1 MKRETQNILLILLG
15 GALVKIAANGD
26 YLRYVKPAQQPW
38 IITGGAVMVLLG
50 AVAIVRD
57 LVTSRRP
64 APDGPGGHGGGAEYG
79 ELGGPGGHG
88 GRAAH
93 GSEAGLGGHAA
104 HGSEL
109 VLGGPGGHG
118 GPAAHGSE
126 VELGG
131 PGEHG
136 GHADHGGPGEHRD
149 HATDGGRAA
158 HGSEVELG
166 GHGEHVDHAAHV
178 DPGEHGDHSHSAR
191 PAWLLLV
198 PVLAV
203 FLVAPPALGADSVI
217 RTEARAP
224 SSAAVANA
232 AAFPPLP
239 PGNVVPLAVNDFVT
253 RAGWDAAGTL
263 NGRTV
268 SLTGFVVHTGGSTLL
283 ARLVISCC
291 AADAFPVTVRLRGG
305 QADHL
310 ASDAWIQVTGR
321 VVPGTATKDNSY
333 TPDFIPASV
342 TPVPPPKDPYEY

>member
-15 GALVKIAANGD
+15 GALVKIAVNGD

-38 IITGGAVMVLLG
+38 VIAGGAVMVLLG

-57 LVTSRRP
+57 LL
-64 APDGPGGHGGGAEYG
+64 AA
-79 ELGGPGGHG
+79 
-88 GRAAH
+88 RAAAT
-93 GSEAGLGGHAA
+93 AGPHDDSDGH
-104 HGSEL
+104 
-109 VLGGPGGHG
+109 
-118 GPAAHGSE
+118 
-126 VELGG
+126 
-131 PGEHG
+131 EH
-136 GHADHGGPGEHRD
+136 A
-149 HATDGGRAA
+149 
-158 HGSEVELG
+158 
-166 GHGEHVDHAAHV
+166 
-178 DPGEHGDHSHSAR
+178 HSAR

-217 RTEARAP
+217 RTEARVPA
-224 SSAAVANA
+224 SAAAANA

-239 PGNVVPLAVNDFVT
+239 AGNVVPLSVNEFVS

-268 SLTGFVVHTGGSTLL
+268 SLTGFVVHTEGHTLL

-305 QADHL
+305 EADHL
-310 ASDAWIQVTGR
+310 ASDAWIQVTGQ

-333 TPDFIPASV
+333 TPDFTPASV
-342 TPVPPPKDPYEY
+342 TPISAPKDPYEY

>member
-38 IITGGAVMVLLG
+38 IIAGGAVMVLLG

-57 LVTSRRP
+57 LVASRK
-64 APDGPGGHGGGAEYG
+64 AALDDHDG
-79 ELGGPGGHG
+79 
-88 GRAAH
+88 
-93 GSEAGLGGHAA
+93 
-104 HGSEL
+104 
-109 VLGGPGGHG
+109 
-118 GPAAHGSE
+118 
-126 VELGG
+126 
-131 PGEHG
+131 
-136 GHADHGGPGEHRD
+136 
-149 HATDGGRAA
+149 
-158 HGSEVELG
+158 
-166 GHGEHVDHAAHV
+166 
-178 DPGEHGDHSHSAR
+178 HSHSAR

-239 PGNVVPLAVNDFVT
+239 AGNVVTLTVNEFVT
-253 RAGWDAAGTL
+253 RAGWDSAGTL

-268 SLTGFVVHTGGSTLL
+268 SLTGFVVHTEGSTLL

-305 QADHL
+305 EADHL

-321 VVPGTATKDNSY
+321 IVPGTATKDNSY
-333 TPDFIPASV
+333 TPDFTPDSV
-342 TPVPPPKDPYEY
+342 TPVATPKDPYEY